1 MFFNQYSR
9 NCFVPGVHIWSLLG
23 TGQKLFEI
31 FAYYTLVPEGT
42 GQKLFEIF
50 ELLIPQ
56 SLRDSPQGHFGPARA
71 EPKILRIFGLPD
83 HHSLLCWKEHG
94 SVGDGEG
101 IVEGLDVAEGRVHA
115 VLAERVYIDLCQAGS
130 LLVADVL
137 APDCCV

>member
-31 FAYYTLVPEGT
+31 FAYYTLVPEGP

-50 ELLIPQ
+50 AYYTLVPEGTGQKLFEL
-56 SLRDSPQGHFGPARA
+56 
-71 EPKILRIFGLPD
+71 FGLPD